1 MKAFN
6 SFKFW
11 ILAVVGLAA
20 SFIGVIIAGH
30 GYTLLENY
38 LAKFMEQVQIPE
50 ATPSP
55 WILILAIVALALP
68 ILIQSAVTLPTY
80 FVLARKAEN
89 RVERLEVYNSTVKL
103 AIFDMVAVLVVIF
116 AFYIY
121 IYSFTDSVTMAYV
134 WMMLVSCIFGAI
146 FMGLI
151 YGGMYIAIKRKAL
164 KELNA
169 ANKTNNKRA

>member
-11 ILAVVGLAA
+11 ILALVGLVA
-20 SFIGVIIAGH
+20 SIIGVIIAGH
-30 GYTLLENY
+30 GYTMLENY

-68 ILIQSAVTLPTY
+68 ILLQSAVVLPTY
-80 FVLARKAEN
+80 FVFAKREES
-89 RVERLEVYNSTVKL
+89 RVGRLDVYKNTMKL
-103 AIFDMVAVLVVIF
+103 AIMDIGIVLVIIF
-116 AFYIY
+116 ILYIY
-121 IYSFTDSVTMAYV
+121 LYSFTDSVTMAYV

-146 FMGLI
+146 FMGLV
-151 YGGMYIAIKRKAL
+151 YGGMYIAIKKKAL

-169 ANKTNNKRA
+169 ASKKKNK